1 MDKFKEI
8 RPIALGLAIKNNKLL
23 VSEGFDKVKNETFYR
38 CLGGGIEFL
47 EKSEEALKREFL
59 EEINVD
65 ITVKNFLGISEN
77 IFTYQGKK
85 AHELILFYSIEISDE
100 NYQEEYKVIDDHGET
115 IAKWIDIDEFKN
127 KNKILYPKEVF
138 KEWKRLLDKDGRV
151 VYFDANWYLH
161 LFDENQ
167 NKKVK
172 EDMKNME
179 ILFNNN
185 LENKEVFA
193 HGNVSS
199 EELMALEEIARQ
211 LVLSK
216 EVRPAWDIKALKECG
231 YDIIKVDENMGRYVW
246 DEKQKLENKSRPL
259 FMIVAK

>member
-77 IFTYQGKK
+77 IFTYTGKK

-138 KEWKRLLDKDGRV
+138 K
-151 VYFDANWYLH
+151 Y
-161 LFDENQ
+161 
-167 NKKVK
+167 
-172 EDMKNME
+172 
-179 ILFNNN
+179 I
-185 LENKEVFA
+185 
-193 HGNVSS
+193 
-199 EELMALEEIARQ
+199 
-211 LVLSK
+211 
-216 EVRPAWDIKALKECG
+216 
-231 YDIIKVDENMGRYVW
+231 
-246 DEKQKLENKSRPL
+246 
-259 FMIVAK
+259 

>member
-8 RPIALGLAIKNNKLL
+8 RPIALGLAIKTNKLL

-65 ITVKNFLGISEN
+65 ITVKDFLGISEN

-115 IAKWIDIDEFKN
+115 IAKWIDINEFKN
-127 KNKILYPKEVF
+127 KNKILYPEEVF
-138 KEWKRLLDKDGRV
+138 K
-151 VYFDANWYLH
+151 Y
-161 LFDENQ
+161 
-167 NKKVK
+167 
-172 EDMKNME
+172 
-179 ILFNNN
+179 I
-185 LENKEVFA
+185 
-193 HGNVSS
+193 
-199 EELMALEEIARQ
+199 
-211 LVLSK
+211 
-216 EVRPAWDIKALKECG
+216 
-231 YDIIKVDENMGRYVW
+231 
-246 DEKQKLENKSRPL
+246 
-259 FMIVAK
+259 

>member
-65 ITVKNFLGISEN
+65 IIVKDFLGISEN

-85 AHELILFYSIEISDE
+85 AHELILFYSIEISDK

-115 IAKWIDIDEFKN
+115 IAKWIDINEFKN
-127 KNKILYPKEVF
+127 KNKILYPEEVF
-138 KEWKRLLDKDGRV
+138 K
-151 VYFDANWYLH
+151 Y
-161 LFDENQ
+161 
-167 NKKVK
+167 
-172 EDMKNME
+172 
-179 ILFNNN
+179 I
-185 LENKEVFA
+185 
-193 HGNVSS
+193 
-199 EELMALEEIARQ
+199 
-211 LVLSK
+211 
-216 EVRPAWDIKALKECG
+216 
-231 YDIIKVDENMGRYVW
+231 
-246 DEKQKLENKSRPL
+246 
-259 FMIVAK
+259 